1 MEYIRSSVP
10 GIMIDENTFWVSGG
24 YNMDFQEQDTTE
36 FIFSNGTV
44 EPGPKLPTAYSRH
57 CKVNFIYSEKA
68 TKFCEIS
75 TNYLTG
81 ST

>member
-1 MEYIRSSVP
+1 MEKFQHFADMEYIRSSVP
-10 GIMIDENTFWVSGG
+10 GIMINENTFWVSGG

-57 CKVNFIYSEKA
+57 CKVINTWVK
-68 TKFCEIS
+68 EI
-75 TNYLTG
+75 
-81 ST
+81 

>member
-1 MEYIRSSVP
+1 MEKFRHFADIEYIRSSVP

-57 CKVNFIYSEKA
+57 CKV
-68 TKFCEIS
+68 
-75 TNYLTG
+75 TNTR
-81 ST
+81 